1 MTLIQQAP
9 TPQGGARAKTT
20 NTICYKGSEIIV
32 TPMGKKLFD
41 ILETGHKYSSF
52 QLMRLLKTSDP
63 RKEVQRL
70 RNNGVNVCDEWI
82 AATKEAPRHK
92 QYFINPLECV

>member
-9 TPQGGARAKTT
+9 TPLGGVRANK
-20 NTICYKGSEIIV
+20 IFYKGNEIIV

-41 ILETGHKYSSF
+41 ILSMGGRYSSF
-52 QLMRLLKTSDP
+52 QLMRLLLTSDP
-63 RKEVQRL
+63 RKEISRL
-70 RNNGVNVCDEWI
+70 RNSGVNVCDEWI
-82 AATKEAPRHK
+82 AATKDTPRHK